1 MLTHLGL
8 FKERTF
14 YLALLACSFFKAVF
28 LSAWSEPEPEPPQLR
43 LSFSSYFWDRTS
55 VLGTAEFSHVLL
67 EM

>member
-43 LSFSSYFWDRTS
+43 LSFLILLLGSD
-55 VLGTAEFSHVLL
+55 LGTWYGRILPL
-67 EM
+67 PT